1 MLGAQIKRFINL
13 IDEDFIK
20 PKKEEFYD
28 IQKSFNKC
36 RDVIQTFI
44 HRKKLKRE
52 SFIKWLL
59 IWFFLFLRN
68 RDTFFYMLKHNKKD
82 LKFFIKEYW
91 YLKGILINTSK
102 TIDQLDSIAEN
113 SELIMLDMEKLD
125 KRFKNVLN
133 KLEIKLNEKNE

>member
-68 RDTFFYMLKHNKKD
+68 RDTFFYILKHNKKD

-91 YLKGILINTSK
+91 YLKGILINTGK

-125 KRFKNVLN
+125 KRFKTALN

>member
-91 YLKGILINTSK
+91 YLKGILINTAK
-102 TIDQLDSIAEN
+102 TIDKLDSIAEN

-125 KRFKNVLN
+125 KKFKTALN
-133 KLEIKLNEKNE
+133 KLEIKLNEENQ

>member
-59 IWFFLFLRN
+59 IWFLLFLRN

-91 YLKGILINTSK
+91 YLKGILIATAK
-102 TIDQLDSIAEN
+102 TIDKLDSIAEN

-125 KRFKNVLN
+125 KRFKTALN

>member
-36 RDVIQTFI
+36 KDVIQTFI

-59 IWFFLFLRN
+59 IWFLLFLRN

-91 YLKGILINTSK
+91 YLKGILIDTSK

-125 KRFKNVLN
+125 KRFKTALN
-133 KLEIKLNEKNE
+133 KLEIKLNEENR

>member
-44 HRKKLKRE
+44 HRKKLRRE
-52 SFIKWLL
+52 NFIKWLL
-59 IWFFLFLRN
+59 IWFLLFLRDREN
-68 RDTFFYMLKHNKKD
+68 FFYLLKHNKKD

-91 YLKGILINTSK
+91 YLKRVLMKAAK
-102 TIDQLDSIAEN
+102 TIDQLDDIAEK
-113 SELIMLDMEKLD
+113 SELIMLNMDKFD
-125 KRFKNVLN
+125 KRFKNLLN
-133 KLEIKLNEKNE
+133 KIETLENEENQ

>member
-36 RDVIQTFI
+36 KDVIQTFI

-91 YLKGILINTSK
+91 YLKGILINTAK
-102 TIDQLDSIAEN
+102 TIDKLDSIAEN

-125 KRFKNVLN
+125 KRFKTALN

>member
-1 MLGAQIKRFINL
+1 MIGAQIKRFINL

-20 PKKEEFYD
+20 PKQEEFYD

-91 YLKGILINTSK
+91 YLKGILINTAK
-102 TIDQLDSIAEN
+102 TIDKLDSIAEN

-125 KRFKNVLN
+125 KKFKTALN
-133 KLEIKLNEKNE
+133 KLEIKLNEEDR

>member
-20 PKKEEFYD
+20 PKQEELCD

-91 YLKGILINTSK
+91 YLKGILIATAK
-102 TIDQLDSIAEN
+102 TIDKLDSIAEN

-125 KRFKNVLN
+125 KKFKTALN
-133 KLEIKLNEKNE
+133 KLEIKLNEEDR

>member
-36 RDVIQTFI
+36 RNVIETFI

-91 YLKGILINTSK
+91 YLKGILINTAK
-102 TIDQLDSIAEN
+102 TIDKLDSIAEN

-125 KRFKNVLN
+125 KRFKTALN
-133 KLEIKLNEKNE
+133 KLEIKLNEKNQ

>member
-36 RDVIQTFI
+36 RNVIETFI

-91 YLKGILINTSK
+91 YLKGILINTAK
-102 TIDQLDSIAEN
+102 TIDKLDSIAEN

-125 KRFKNVLN
+125 KKFKTALN
-133 KLEIKLNEKNE
+133 KLEIKLNEENQ

>member
-91 YLKGILINTSK
+91 YLKGILINTAK
-102 TIDQLDSIAEN
+102 TIDKLDSIAEN

-125 KRFKNVLN
+125 KRFKTALN

>member
-91 YLKGILINTSK
+91 YLKRVLMKAAK
-102 TIDQLDSIAEN
+102 TIDQLDDIAEK
-113 SELIMLDMEKLD
+113 SELIMLNMDKFD
-125 KRFKNVLN
+125 KRFKNLLN
-133 KLEIKLNEKNE
+133 KIETLENEENQ

>member
-68 RDTFFYMLKHNKKD
+68 RDTFFYILKHNKKD

-91 YLKGILINTSK
+91 YLKGILINTAK
-102 TIDQLDSIAEN
+102 TIDKLDSIAEN

-125 KRFKNVLN
+125 KKFKTALN

>member
-91 YLKGILINTSK
+91 YLKGILINTAK
-102 TIDQLDSIAEN
+102 TIDKLDSIAEN

-125 KRFKNVLN
+125 KRFKTALN
-133 KLEIKLNEKNE
+133 KLEIKLNEENQ

>member
-44 HRKKLKRE
+44 HRKKLRRE
-52 SFIKWLL
+52 NFIKWLL
-59 IWFFLFLRN
+59 IWFLLFLRN

-91 YLKGILINTSK
+91 YLKGILISTAK
-102 TIDQLDSIAEN
+102 TIDKLDDIAEK
-113 SELIMLDMEKLD
+113 SELLTLDFEKLD
-125 KRFKNVLN
+125 KRFKTVLN
-133 KLEIKLNEKNE
+133 KLEIEMNEKDR

>member
-68 RDTFFYMLKHNKKD
+68 RDTFFYILKHNKKD

-91 YLKGILINTSK
+91 YLKGILINTAK
-102 TIDQLDSIAEN
+102 TIDKLDSIAEN

-125 KRFKNVLN
+125 KRFKTALN

>member
-36 RDVIQTFI
+36 KDVIQTFI

-91 YLKGILINTSK
+91 YLKGILINTAK
-102 TIDQLDSIAEN
+102 TIDKLDSIAEN

-125 KRFKNVLN
+125 KKFKTALN
-133 KLEIKLNEKNE
+133 KLEIKLNEEDR

>member
-91 YLKGILINTSK
+91 YLKGILINTAK
-102 TIDQLDSIAEN
+102 TIDKLDSIAEN

-125 KRFKNVLN
+125 KKFKTALN
-133 KLEIKLNEKNE
+133 KLEIKLNQKNE

>member
-91 YLKGILINTSK
+91 YLKGILINTAK
-102 TIDQLDSIAEN
+102 TIDKLDSIAEN

-125 KRFKNVLN
+125 KKFKTALN